1 MRRRGGAAAGAE
13 GGARSP
19 DRRAACVALA
29 LSGLAA
35 SIAGCGYHPVYGP
48 GSAAEGA
55 RFCVVGVSPLVADTA
70 AVAEVEAGLR
80 QELARAGALRSGGG
94 YPRVVVEVLRM
105 DEMSEGIAAVPG
117 GTRGTEIAGTPIR
130 PPLPLAPL
138 ARGTRVGVLARAWI
152 EPSAGAARERETG
165 DMRTTDVRRAESDP
179 RLEALRQD
187 DAARAAARRLGARLA
202 RRILGEPET
211 SDEGM

>member
-1 MRRRGGAAAGAE
+1 
-13 GGARSP
+13 
-19 DRRAACVALA
+19 VALA
-29 LSGLAA
+29 ILGFAGAVS
-35 SIAGCGYHPVYGP
+35 GCGYHPLYGP
-48 GSAAEGA
+48 GSPAEGA

-80 QELARAGALRSGGG
+80 RELARAGALRSGGG

-117 GTRGTEIAGTPIR
+117 GRRGTEIAGAPLESAS
-130 PPLPLAPL
+130 PPAPL

-165 DMRTTDVRRAESDP
+165 DMRTTEVRGAESDP